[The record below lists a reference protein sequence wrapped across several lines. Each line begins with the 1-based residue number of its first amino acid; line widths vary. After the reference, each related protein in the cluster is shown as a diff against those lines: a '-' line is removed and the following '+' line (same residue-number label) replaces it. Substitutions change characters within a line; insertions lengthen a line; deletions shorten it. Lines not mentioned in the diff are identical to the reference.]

1 MRLCSDPSK
10 RVWPAARFLLFVW
23 ILFAQRHDKG
33 MLPSDK
39 PSSLRPAFLLEQV
52 AGRVPPRPR
61 LERLFP
67 TMRVWRFPCRPE
79 PCPSHAGP
87 PVELPELL
95 LLPRLQL
102 EPRGLRPVRTH
113 CGLRRSH
120 RDQTGLGHRKL
131 VLKRPE
137 KYRSPWLLPRR
148 HELWFDSVRI
158 PCGQSPPDFA
168 EVAAL
173 PFVGLL
179 DLS

>member
-1 MRLCSDPSK
+1 SIWQFLSYYGQRFPQCHSDSEKQPSLRPYPSAHTRLCSDPSK
-10 RVWPAARFLLFVW
+10 RVWPAARFLLFV
-23 ILFAQRHDKG
+23 AQHHDKG

-39 PSSLRPAFLLEQV
+39 RSSLRPAFLLEQV
-52 AGRVPPRPR
+52 AGCVPPRPR

-67 TMRVWRFPCRPE
+67 TIRVWRFPCRPE

-120 RDQTGLGHRKL
+120 RDQTGLGH
-131 VLKRPE
+131 
-137 KYRSPWLLPRR
+137 
-148 HELWFDSVRI
+148 
-158 PCGQSPPDFA
+158 
-168 EVAAL
+168 
-173 PFVGLL
+173 
-179 DLS
+179 